1 MITEEDN
8 DHLIHSLVMNTLDWQ
23 PLLTFD
29 SKNSR
34 KISENKEKHGSSG
47 VYLVALKEHL
57 TNSLIDSNIGYI
69 GKSKNIFRRVYDIR
83 GGEHGVR
90 KYLNMKNISPENV
103 CVKLLFTRENEE
115 NVLETRLH
123 DEHLKRFGYKFAWK
137 EASGGND
144 GVITRILSEIDKIE
158 SEDDLLKIVEYTEE
172 RAVSLYLENWRNK

>member
-1 MITEEDN
+1 MTPEETDS
-8 DHLIHSLVMNTLDWQ
+8 LIHSLITNTLDWQ
-23 PLLTFD
+23 PLLNFD

-34 KISENKEKHGSSG
+34 KSLEKKEKHGSSG
-47 VYLVALKEHL
+47 VYLVTLKEHL
-57 TNSLIDSNIGYI
+57 TSELIDANIGYI

-90 KYLNMKNISPENV
+90 KYLNMKSVNPETV
-103 CVKLLFTRENEE
+103 YVKLLFTRENEE
-115 NVLETRLH
+115 NVLESRLH
-123 DEHLKRFGYKFAWK
+123 DEHLKRFGYKFSWK

-158 SEDDLLKIVEYTEE
+158 SEDDLLRIVEYTEE

>member
-1 MITEEDN
+1 MTTEEDN
-8 DHLIHSLVMNTLDWQ
+8 DQLIHSLITNILDWQ
-23 PLLTFD
+23 PLLNFD

-34 KISENKEKHGSSG
+34 KLLENKEKYGSTG
-47 VYLVALKEHL
+47 VYLVSSKENL
-57 TNSLIDSNIGYI
+57 TNELIDSNIGYI
-69 GKSKNIFRRVYDIR
+69 GKSKNVFRRVYDIR

-90 KYLNMKNISPENV
+90 KYLNMKNISPETV
-103 CVKLLFTRENEE
+103 YVKLLFTRENEE

-123 DEHLKRFGYKFAWK
+123 DEHFKRFGYKFLWK

-158 SEDDLLKIVEYTEE
+158 SEEDLIKIVEYTEE